1 MVGPQMQGANV
12 VKHDHDQYILIK
24 AQLLDLLDTL
34 RFTTYEASPVQFL
47 LRLEQIRE
55 HAASRGLGAIAE
67 IAATFEAALQ
77 HVGDRGGSG
86 MVSESFCAILEDA
99 IGVAH
104 VHPNASEALLASVA
118 IRLGN

>member
-1 MVGPQMQGANV
+1 
-12 VKHDHDQYILIK
+12 VKHDHDQYMLIK

-34 RFTTYEASPVQFL
+34 RITAFDASPIQFL

-55 HAASRGLGAIAE
+55 LAARRGLGAVAE

-77 HVGDRGGSG
+77 HVGDRGGG
-86 MVSESFCAILEDA
+86 AIVTENFCAILDDA